1 MMFSPRDDVILFGPA
16 QKGKVPCKKKPR
28 GVSGGAGFL
37 FFSKEVTANTI
48 TGKSVC
54 LIVIGFGS
62 SYFCSYFSSG
72 V

>member
-1 MMFSPRDDVILFGPA
+1 MMFSPQDDVILLGLA
-16 QKGKVPCKKKPR
+16 RKGKVPCKKKPR

-37 FFSKEVTANTI
+37 FFSKEVTAYAV

-54 LIVIGFGS
+54 LIVIGLGS